1 MDEEA
6 QQVAAPPLL
15 EGDEQMTEEDIEEY
29 QYIKKKITDIVEGK
43 EP

>member
-6 QQVAAPPLL
+6 KQVATPPQL
-15 EGDEQMTEEDIEEY
+15 ENDEQMTEEDIEEY

-43 EP
+43 EQ

>member
-1 MDEEA
+1 M
-6 QQVAAPPLL
+6 AAPPLI
-15 EGDEQMTEEDIEEY
+15 EGEEQMTEEDIEEF

>member
-6 QQVAAPPLL
+6 QQVAAQPLL
-15 EGDEQMTEEDIEEY
+15 ENDEQMTEEDIEEY

-43 EP
+43 EL